1 MATTAPRRVVDR
13 RTVVV
18 VRDGVATRRPDSL
31 AGEEPMEIRVN
42 GEAVSVTMR
51 TPGSDFELALGFCLT
66 EGIVRDSTE
75 VRGIR
80 YCVGDEN
87 QQYNVV
93 DVRLVDPSPV
103 PTSLRRNVYTTSSCG
118 LCGAASIEAVRKK
131 VPDVSGDGL
140 RVPTDVLSELPQRL
154 RAAQRVFD
162 RTGGL
167 HAAAVFSADGNLVR
181 LQEDVGRHN
190 AVDKVIGWAATNR
203 RLPLTG
209 QVLMVSGRIA
219 FEIAQK
225 ALVAG
230 VPMVV
235 AVSAP
240 SSLAVELAESAGMTM
255 VGFVRGSSMNIYT
268 GAERVLAPGGGVAS
282 G

>member
-1 MATTAPRRVVDR
+1 
-13 RTVVV
+13 
-18 VRDGVATRRPDSL
+18 
-31 AGEEPMEIRVN
+31 MEIRVN

-66 EGIVRDSTE
+66 EGIVDDPAQ
-75 VRGIR
+75 VRAIR
-80 YCVGDEN
+80 YCVGDEA
-87 QQYNVV
+87 QEYNVV
-93 DVRLVDPSPV
+93 DVRLADPSPV
-103 PTSLRRNVYTTSSCG
+103 PASLRRNVYTTSSCG
-118 LCGAASIEAVRKK
+118 LCGSASIEAVRKT

-140 RVPTDVLSELPQRL
+140 RVPTDVLGELPDRL

-167 HAAAVFSADGNLVR
+167 HAAAVFTAGGSLVR

-190 AVDKVIGWAATNR
+190 AVDKVIGWAATNG

-209 QVLMVSGRIA
+209 HVLMVSGRIA

-230 VPMVV
+230 VPMVA

-240 SSLAVELAESAGMTM
+240 SSLAVELAESAGMTL
-255 VGFVRGSSMNIYT
+255 VGFLRGSSMNVYT
-268 GAERVLAPGGGVAS
+268 GGDRVLVNR
-282 G
+282 

>member
-1 MATTAPRRVVDR
+1 MPTTMARRVVDR
-13 RTVVV
+13 RTVLAI
-18 VRDGVATRRPDSL
+18 RDGVATRRPDAL

-66 EGIVRDSTE
+66 EGIVDNPAE
-75 VRGIR
+75 VRAIR
-80 YCVGDEN
+80 YCVGDEA
-87 QQYNVV
+87 QEYNVV
-93 DVRLVDPSPV
+93 DVRLADPTPV
-103 PTSLRRNVYTTSSCG
+103 PASLRRNVYTTSSCG
-118 LCGAASIEAVRKK
+118 LCGSASIEAVRKT

-140 RVPTDVLSELPQRL
+140 RVPTAVLGELPDRL

-167 HAAAVFSADGNLVR
+167 HAAAVFTAGGSLVR

-190 AVDKVIGWAATNR
+190 AVDKVIGWAATNG

-209 QVLMVSGRIA
+209 HVLMVSGRIA

-230 VPMVV
+230 VPMVA

-240 SSLAVELAESAGMTM
+240 SSLAVELAESAGMTL
-255 VGFVRGSSMNIYT
+255 VGFLRGSSMNVYT
-268 GAERVLAPGGGVAS
+268 GPERVLV
-282 G
+282 

>member
-1 MATTAPRRVVDR
+1 VARRTVDR
-13 RTVVV
+13 RIVLT
-18 VRDGVATRRPDSL
+18 VRDGVVSRRPDAL

-66 EGIVRDSTE
+66 EGIVAE
-75 VRGIR
+75 PAQVQAIR
-80 YCVGDEN
+80 YCVGDEV

-93 DVRLVDPSPV
+93 DVRLVDPTPV
-103 PTSLRRNVYTTSSCG
+103 PASLRRNVYTTSSCG
-118 LCGAASIEAVRKK
+118 LCGTASIEAVRKV

-140 RVPTDVLSELPQRL
+140 RVPADVLSQLPERL
-154 RAAQRVFD
+154 REAQRVFD

-167 HAAAVFSADGNLVR
+167 HAAALFTAEGRLVR

-190 AVDKVIGWAATNR
+190 AVDKLLGWAATRR

-209 QVLMVSGRIA
+209 HVLMVSGRIA

-230 VPMVV
+230 APMVV

-240 SSLAVELAESAGMTM
+240 SSLAVELAESAGMTL
-255 VGFVRGSSMNIYT
+255 VGFLRGSSMNVYT
-268 GAERVLAPGGGVAS
+268 GAERVVTPVA
-282 G
+282 